1 MNTSY
6 YFRVIAALLIIITVF
21 AFTGCSARTEQDN
34 TIEIEQLD
42 VFERDGSFAYNTS
55 SREEFVGIVDYVFA
69 ATVVESDGT
78 KYERISTM
86 LLDDGTEVETG
97 VPYTHYRVT
106 VDTNIKG
113 ELPTDRPVTII
124 KDGGV
129 SMDGKYLELFKNDH
143 LPEKGVRYVFL
154 AYVQRDGS
162 LLISGPYSN
171 IEIEG
176 EETIE
181 AYREAYENEVPYE
194 RTRFTANLETN

>member
-1 MNTSY
+1 M
-6 YFRVIAALLIIITVF
+6 IAALLIPAVVF
-21 AFTGCSARTEQDN
+21 ALAGCAANSENTEN
-34 TIEIEQLD
+34 TEIEQLELS
-42 VFERDGSFAYNTS
+42 ERDGSFAYNTS

-69 ATVVESDGT
+69 GTVDACDGT

-154 AYVQRDGS
+154 AYVQRNGS